1 MKGIKLGWRRR
12 KGEIEKAISYAGM
25 KVKITNQ
32 KIDNFK
38 TEQEYVDKTKGTRI
52 KNAWNP

>member
-52 KNAWNP
+52 KNAWNS